1 MAKKK
6 QRFTPEELKK
16 QKEFGK
22 AFKEA
27 RKKLELSQEQV
38 AEITGMTV
46 TTYAM
51 AERGKANLTL
61 QNFNNIVVAL
71 KIDPATLPFS

>member
-1 MAKKK
+1 MVDK
-6 QRFTPEELKK
+6 PDLKK

-22 AFKEA
+22 AFREA
-27 RKKLELSQEQV
+27 RIKLGLTQEQV
-38 AEITGMTV
+38 AEMTGVTV
-46 TTYAM
+46 TTYAQ

-61 QNFNNIVVAL
+61 KNLNSIVMAL